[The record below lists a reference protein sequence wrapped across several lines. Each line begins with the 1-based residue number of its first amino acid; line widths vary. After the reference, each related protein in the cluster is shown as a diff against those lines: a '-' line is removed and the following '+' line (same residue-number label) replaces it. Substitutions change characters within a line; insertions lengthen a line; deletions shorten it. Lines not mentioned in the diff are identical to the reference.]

1 MRHIRRTTCLFCFF
15 YGITTHALYAQAAAG
30 SPKPGADVIIFTDGE
45 KIIGHLERADDSSV
59 VFKSDMVGEITVD
72 WSKIQELRSPEKF
85 AVIPK
90 GVKLRNSKDLGK
102 AAQGTVVVTD
112 QKVQLNTGAQS
123 PPQTIP
129 VSNVAA
135 VVPAPAFE
143 RGFQN
148 TGFFKGWKGGATGGI
163 SLTEA
168 TQKNQTYTAALNIVR
183 AVPSENWLDVRNR
196 TIFDLNEAYGKLSQP
211 GSPAVKTSLF
221 HLDAEQDH
229 YLSPRL
235 FVFGHAAFD
244 HSFSQGLD
252 LQQTYGGGIGFVV
265 FKQVNQE
272 LDVKAS
278 ADYIDQQFA
287 VSNLN
292 KKLFGT
298 IFGETYVR
306 KFARGILLNEQGSI
320 TPTWNDTS
328 AYSAFVSAGLT
339 FPVYHRFG
347 LTLGTLDNFLNNP
360 PPGFKKNSFQ
370 FTAGATYSF
379 Q

>member
-1 MRHIRRTTCLFCFF
+1 MRHIRRTPSLLCFF
-15 YGITTHALYAQAAAG
+15 YGITTHALYAQAGGGG
-30 SPKPGADVIIFTDGE
+30 SKPGPDVVIFTDGE
-45 KIIGHLERADDSSV
+45 KIIGHLERANDSSV
-59 VFKSDMVGEITVD
+59 VFKSDMVGEITID

-112 QKVQLNTGAQS
+112 QKVQLNRGAQNR
-123 PPQTIP
+123 PETIP

-143 RGFQN
+143 RAFQN
-148 TGFFKGWKGGATGGI
+148 TGFLNGWKGGATGGI

-211 GSPAVKTSLF
+211 GSPAIKTSLF

-235 FVFGHAAFD
+235 FVFGQAAFD

-278 ADYIDQQFA
+278 ADYIDQQFTA
-287 VSNLN
+287 SNLN

-339 FPVYHRFG
+339 FPVYHHFG
-347 LTLGTLDNFLNNP
+347 LTLGTLDNFLNDP

>member
-320 TPTWNDTS
+320 TPT
-328 AYSAFVSAGLT
+328 
-339 FPVYHRFG
+339 
-347 LTLGTLDNFLNNP
+347 
-360 PPGFKKNSFQ
+360 
-370 FTAGATYSF
+370 
-379 Q
+379 